1 MPELIAFAILAL
13 LGVAALVVAISAL
26 RAQRAL
32 HARLE
37 ELELRLDQSSQYY
50 QGLSASAV
58 GQGELLS
65 RVNRDL
71 ARLRERLEQMAAT
84 TEEGGAAFNQAIRM
98 ARKGSGAD
106 EIMETCGL
114 SRVEADLVVLLHHGQ
129 DPHGQ
134 DPKAY

>member
-1 MPELIAFAILAL
+1 MPELIALAVVAL
-13 LGVAALVVAISAL
+13 LAVAALAVAVSAV
-26 RAQRAL
+26 RGRRAL
-32 HARLE
+32 LARLE
-37 ELELRLDQSSQYY
+37 ELELRLDQSSQHY

-114 SRVEADLVVLLHHGQ
+114 SKVEADLVVLLHQGGEQ
-129 DPHGQ
+129 D
-134 DPKAY
+134 A